1 MKIPSVRTDFI
12 PENKSKKKK
21 VKKEAKLNK
30 KTKLL
35 NEHTF
40 PFVQESSIWLCLFV
54 QVLFL
59 KKRVKK

>member
-1 MKIPSVRTDFI
+1 MKIPSVCTGSV

-40 PFVQESSIWLCLFV
+40 SFVQESSVWLCSFV

>member
-1 MKIPSVRTDFI
+1 MKIPSVRTDSVS
-12 PENKSKKKK
+12 ENKSKKKK

-30 KTKLL
+30 KMKLL

-40 PFVQESSIWLCLFV
+40 PFIQELSIWLCSFV

-59 KKRVKK
+59 KKEKK